1 MARQKLDRSRI
12 SQGSCLILP
21 MDTFYNQNEDEDDSE
36 EEEGFAGRFS
46 KAGYALAVIVKINM
60 SNV

>member
-1 MARQKLDRSRI
+1 
-12 SQGSCLILP
+12 